1 MSQGNNDLIELV
13 RIGLKWR
20 KPIIITTIVAAIA
33 TAAISWFFMPNYY
46 KSSVNF
52 YPSNPIMT
60 DRQVLYSTT
69 VGEIEID
76 YFGSAGDVDR
86 VLTLANTSSLIDYI
100 INKYDLMNHYGYDST
115 KKLARYKTKKKFVKN
130 YKAVET
136 EYGAVEISIWDKD
149 KDLAA
154 EMANHIALTID
165 NHNKS
170 MITRDK
176 NVVIQ
181 TFKEEI
187 VAKEAFN
194 DSLLVAL
201 QDAKSQG
208 LTSEKIAQMEN
219 RLESS
224 TNDLNKARSL
234 LDQYETSANQSFST
248 IHVTEEAYPAIR
260 KDKPVRSLIVI
271 GATGGTFLFMLILAI
286 IVENYRKIQDRL

>member
-1 MSQGNNDLIELV
+1 MSQSKNDMIELI
-13 RIGLKWR
+13 RIALKWR
-20 KPIIITTIVAAIA
+20 KAIIITTVIAAIG
-33 TAAISWFFMPNYY
+33 TAAVSWFFMPNYY

-86 VLTLANTSSLIDYI
+86 ILTLANTSSLIDYV
-100 INKYDLMNHYGYDST
+100 INKYRLMEHYGYDST
-115 KKLARYKTKKKFVKN
+115 KTLARYKTKKKFLKN

-136 EYGAVEISIWDKD
+136 EYGAIEISLWDKD
-149 KDLAA
+149 KELAA
-154 EMANHIALTID
+154 EMANHIAFTID

-181 TFKEEI
+181 TFQEE
-187 VAKEAFN
+187 VAIKEAFN
-194 DSLLVAL
+194 DSLATAIEQATASGMRKEL
-201 QDAKSQG
+201 
-208 LTSEKIAQMEN
+208 INQMEA
-219 RLESS
+219 RLTAS
-224 TNDLNKARSL
+224 TDDLNKSRRL
-234 LDQYETSANQSFST
+234 LEQYQTSASQNFST

-271 GATGGTFLFMLILAI
+271 GATGGTFLFMLLLA
-286 IVENYRKIQDRL
+286 VVAENYRKIKDQL